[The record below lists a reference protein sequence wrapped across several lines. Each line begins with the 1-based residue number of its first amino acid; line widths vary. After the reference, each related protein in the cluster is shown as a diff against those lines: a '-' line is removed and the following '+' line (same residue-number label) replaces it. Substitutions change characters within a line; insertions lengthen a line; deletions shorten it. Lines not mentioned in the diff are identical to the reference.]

1 LTPFLRCILRFY
13 IKPNQ
18 TPPGEV
24 AFWLHVD
31 VGAADEEAGEEGM
44 AHFIEHMAFNGTKN
58 FSARELD
65 ETLRA
70 MGLTT
75 GQHQN
80 AFTTFS
86 QTTYQLNI
94 PHADREKIETA
105 LLCLSD
111 VAFQMSL
118 SPDRV
123 ESEKRVICEEMRA
136 RSSAQQRLL
145 KQLFASWLFKNTPC
159 RKS

>member
-75 GQHQN
+75 AN
-80 AFTTFS
+80 IKTPSPPLARPLTS
-86 QTTYQLNI
+86 STY
-94 PHADREKIETA
+94 P
-105 LLCLSD
+105 
-111 VAFQMSL
+111 
-118 SPDRV
+118 
-123 ESEKRVICEEMRA
+123 MRIA
-136 RSSAQQRLL
+136 
-145 KQLFASWLFKNTPC
+145 
-159 RKS
+159 RKSRQRCFVFPTWRSR